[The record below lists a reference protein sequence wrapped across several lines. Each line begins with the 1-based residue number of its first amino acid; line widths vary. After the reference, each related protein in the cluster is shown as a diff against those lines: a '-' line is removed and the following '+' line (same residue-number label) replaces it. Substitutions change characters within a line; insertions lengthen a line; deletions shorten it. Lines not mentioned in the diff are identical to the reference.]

1 MPLSLNGTTGIV
13 TGNIAA
19 SNITTATIAD
29 LNVTTTKLA
38 NGAVSFAKLLST
50 DWTGTVA
57 LAGSQKLPSGLI
69 IKWGSAGASTAGV
82 AFTFPT
88 PFPTSAFCI
97 VGTNNNQTNPP
108 APSLS
113 SLSTTGFTATVSSG
127 TPNFYWIALGN

>member
-1 MPLSLNGTTGIV
+1 MALNLSGTTGIV

-19 SNITTATIAD
+19 LQVTTATIAD
-29 LNVTTTKLA
+29 
-38 NGAVSFAKLLST
+38 GAVSFNKLLST

-88 PFPTSAFCI
+88 PFPTLAFCI
-97 VGTNNNQTNPP
+97 VGTNNNQSNPP

>member
-1 MPLSLNGTTGIV
+1 MPISINGTGTITGISAGGLPDACV
-13 TGNIAA
+13 VADDIA
-19 SNITTATIAD
+19 SNS
-29 LNVTTTKLA
+29 
-38 NGAVSFAKLLST
+38 VSYAKLLST

-69 IKWGSAGASTAGV
+69 IKWGSAGATTAGV

-88 PFPTSAFCI
+88 PFPNNAFCI
-97 VGTNNNQTNPP
+97 VGTNNNQATPP

-113 SLSTTGFTATVSSG
+113 SLSTTGFTATVTSG